1 MTLLYLKNDEKW
13 AKFFQVGFF
22 SGVYFYLYIIY
33 KVKHNGI
40 EIAS

>member
-1 MTLLYLKNDEKW
+1 MTFLYLKNDEKW
-13 AKFFQVGFF
+13 AKFSQVWFF
-22 SGVYFYLYIIY
+22 SGVYFYLHTIY